1 MTQNA
6 KHQVES
12 PETERGIASV
22 DDLVP
27 MHHDAIR
34 VAGAAIPPGDWQRH
48 DPFLSMMN
56 DRFKPGAF
64 GPHPHRGFETI
75 TYVLSGSLAH
85 QDNRGGH
92 GVLHAGDAQWMTA
105 GRGVVH
111 NEVPSDENW
120 VHVLQL
126 WLNLPAKDKL
136 VSSRYQDL
144 RGDQMPVRREPGV
157 EVRVFS
163 GKSGSVQGPALN
175 YTPVTM
181 LELRLD
187 AGASL
192 RQELPGAYNGF
203 VYVIEG
209 SGAFGR
215 DATTGRKDQTLWLDR
230 ADARESTALT
240 IRATTPLRA
249 LLFAGQPLHEPVVAH
264 GPFVMNTD
272 AQIAQAFDDYQSG
285 HFGE

>member
-6 KHQVES
+6 KRQVEM

-27 MHHDAIR
+27 MHNGAIR
-34 VAGAAIPPGDWQRH
+34 VAGAAIPPGNWQRH

-92 GVLHAGDAQWMTA
+92 GVLKAGDAQWMTA

-111 NEVPSDENW
+111 NEVPVDENW

-126 WLNLPAKDKL
+126 WLNLPAQNKL
-136 VSSRYQDL
+136 VASRYQDL
-144 RGDQMPVRREPGV
+144 RGNLMPTRREPGV

-163 GKSGSVQGPALN
+163 GKSGGVQGPALN

-187 AGASL
+187 AGARL
-192 RQELPGAYNGF
+192 RQELLPGQNGF

-209 SGAFGR
+209 EGNFGR
-215 DATTGRKDQTLWLDR
+215 DATTGRKDQTLWLDH
-230 ADARESTALT
+230 ADASEPTTLT

-264 GPFVMNTD
+264 GPFVMNT
-272 AQIAQAFDDYQSG
+272 QSEIAQAFADYQSG